1 MGNLRLNRL
10 ADARIPGPVEGPI
23 PNGAGRRAECVARE
37 DTRSGRGK
45 QLLRG
50 LLLLLLAPGTVLAG
64 DSPYTLRWSV
74 DGPLA
79 GAAAVLSGT
88 TLILRSSSVP
98 LTAEEVSQLSAS
110 DVNAFDR
117 GATANHSH
125 GAAKAS
131 DVLLVTA
138 VAAPVLLLADSKVRA
153 DAGTVGAMYL
163 ETMALALA
171 VPWVVKELAG
181 RERPYV
187 YNPSAPLEEK
197 TTLDA
202 KRSFFS
208 QHATFAFSAAV
219 FLGTVYDDYNP
230 DSDWSPYIWAGSL
243 GIAGVVAW
251 LRVEAG
257 EHFPTDAI
265 TGAAVGAAIGWL
277 VPALHRTADTA
288 WSSAALPQRSGFSFA
303 VRYTF

>member
-1 MGNLRLNRL
+1 MNRL
-10 ADARIPGPVEGPI
+10 CDARMPGPAAGPSSK
-23 PNGAGRRAECVARE
+23 GAGRRAEHVTPE
-37 DTRSGRGK
+37 DTRWGCGK
-45 QLLRG
+45 QLLRVS
-50 LLLLLLAPGTVLAG
+50 LLFLLGPGTLLGG

-79 GAAAVLSGT
+79 GAAAVLGGT

-98 LTAEEVSQLSAS
+98 LTAEEVAHLSAS
-110 DVNAFDR
+110 EVNAFDR
-117 GATANHSH
+117 GAIANHSR

-131 DVLLVTA
+131 DVLVATA
-138 VAAPVLLLADSKVRA
+138 VAAPFLLLGDPNVRA

-181 RERPYV
+181 RTRPYV

-202 KRSFFS
+202 RRSFFS

-230 DSDWSPYIWAGSL
+230 GSNWSPYIWAGSL
-243 GIAGVVAW
+243 GIAGAVAW
-251 LRVEAG
+251 LRVESG
-257 EHFPTDAI
+257 DHFPTDAI
-265 TGAAVGAAIGWL
+265 IGAAVGAAIGWL
-277 VPALHRTADTA
+277 VPALHRTADA
-288 WSSAALPQRSGFSFA
+288 SRSSATLPQRSGFTIA
-303 VRYTF
+303 LHYTF